1 MNLETMQQFLDYLQ
15 THSLPAFF
23 IGLLLLLMLIYLS
36 HITVEHLLYRAIR
49 MASPRLPT
57 FIREVAVDQKLFRR
71 LALFVPAQVAYH
83 GIPLLPG
90 LLPHWVIFLQKLT
103 LIWLILIGLQVIS
116 YVLARVEVIYRL
128 YPVSKSRP
136 IKGYLQILIIA
147 LYILGLILAV
157 SVLANK
163 SPLVFLS
170 GLGALTAVILL
181 VFRDTLLSLVAGIQ
195 LTTNNLI
202 QVGDW
207 IEMPQFGADGDV
219 IDIALHVVKV
229 QNWDRTITVIPTHK
243 FLEHSFKNWRGM
255 QESGGRRIKRSIFID
270 MTSIRFLNEAELDH
284 FARFV
289 LLKDY
294 MSRKKQELLE
304 YNQAKVAD
312 HTTIAN
318 ARRLTN
324 VGTYRAYVIEY
335 LKQHPRI
342 HQGMTFLVRQLQ
354 PTPEGLPIEIYVF
367 VNDVRWAIY
376 EGVQADVFD
385 HILAITSAFGLRVY
399 QRPSSHD
406 LQNHAVNPVRPV
418 LAEESD

>member
-1 MNLETMQQFLDYLQ
+1 LETLQLYLDYLQ
-15 THSLPAFF
+15 THALPHFFVSLLF
-23 IGLLLLLMLIYLS
+23 LLFLIYLS
-36 HITVEHLLYRAIR
+36 HIIVEHLLFRAIR
-49 MASPRLPT
+49 LASPRLPT

-83 GIPLLPG
+83 GIPWLPG
-90 LLPHWVIFLQKLT
+90 LQENLASFLQRLT
-103 LIWLILIGLQVIS
+103 LIWLIIIGLQVIS
-116 YVLARVEVIYRL
+116 YVLARVDKIYRL

-136 IKGYLQILIIA
+136 IKGYLQILIIV
-147 LYILGLILAV
+147 LYILGLILATA
-157 SVLANK
+157 VLLNK

-219 IDIALHVVKV
+219 VDIALHVVKV
-229 QNWDRTITVIPTHK
+229 QNWDRTITVIPAHK

-270 MTSIRFLNEAELDH
+270 MTSIRFLDEEEVDYYS
-284 FARFV
+284 RFV

-294 MSRKKQELLE
+294 MARKRQELAE
-304 YNQAKVAD
+304 YNKARVTD
-312 HTTIAN
+312 STTIAN

-324 VGTYRAYVIEY
+324 VGTFRAYMIEY
-335 LKQHPRI
+335 LRQHPQI
-342 HQGMTFLVRQLQ
+342 HQNMTFLVRQLQ
-354 PTPEGLPIEIYVF
+354 PTPEGLPIEVYVF

-385 HILAITSAFGLRVY
+385 HVLAIAPTFGLRIY

-406 LQNHAVNPVRPV
+406 LQKGSLNLSLPV
-418 LAEESD
+418 LADDGA

>member
-1 MNLETMQQFLDYLQ
+1 MNLEKMQQFLDYLQ

-23 IGLLLLLMLIYLS
+23 ICLLLLLIFIYLS
-36 HITVEHLLYRAIR
+36 HIIVEHLLYRAIR

-57 FIREVAVDQKLFRR
+57 FIREVIVDQKFFRR

-83 GIPLLPG
+83 GIPLLPT
-90 LLPHWVIFLQKLT
+90 LAPNLVSFLQKMT
-103 LIWLILIGLQVIS
+103 LIWLIIIGLQVIS
-116 YVLARVEVIYRL
+116 YVLARVDSIYRL
-128 YPVSKSRP
+128 YPVAKSRP
-136 IKGYLQILIIA
+136 IKGYLQIFVIA
-147 LYILGLILAV
+147 LHILGLILGI
-157 SVLANK
+157 SVLADK

-170 GLGALTAVILL
+170 GIGALTAVILL

-207 IEMPQFGADGDV
+207 IEMPQFEADGDV

-255 QESGGRRIKRSIFID
+255 QESGGRRIKRSIFVD
-270 MTSIRFLNEAELDH
+270 MTSIRFLNEAEVEQY
-284 FARFV
+284 AGFV

-294 MSRKKQELLE
+294 LTRKKQELAE
-304 YNQAKVAD
+304 YNRIHVTD

-324 VGTYRAYVIEY
+324 VGTFRAYVIEY
-335 LKQHPRI
+335 LKHHPQI

-406 LQNHAVNPVRPV
+406 LQNSAINLKLPV
-418 LAEESD
+418 LADESI